1 MKKRK
6 HKKWRRML
14 AYLRKSAVAIRNIL
28 IFAAIVAAILWC
40 RSQISRDEITCR
52 YNEAVAK
59 ITRGPAYYLT
69 AAAEL
74 RELEAELSQRRPQPD
89 LLQEV
94 RAHLSQCCVAIA
106 REDELV
112 LGKGAT
118 WWYQQAYHY
127 NRLNDDIPAE
137 LRERFQSDDKDDAV
151 ADMMPP
157 VSSAPP
163 VPPAPPVSPVP
174 PAPSDDENAAA
185 MTMQEMVAEV
195 LSTGAVGTPVA
206 APAEAIAPAQP
217 ALAALPRETPLPE
230 GEATAA
236 PPPANTGAPPAPPAP
251 AEGSA
256 GASATH
262 PPVETP
268 SP

>member
-28 IFAAIVAAILWC
+28 IFAAIIAAILWC

-89 LLQEV
+89 LLREV
-94 RAHLSQCCVAIA
+94 RAHLSQCCIAIA

-163 VPPAPPVSPVP
+163 
-174 PAPSDDENAAA
+174 APSDDENAAA

-195 LSTGAVGTPVA
+195 LSTGAVGTPA
-206 APAEAIAPAQP
+206 APPAEAIAPARP
-217 ALAALPRETPLPE
+217 ALAALPREMPAPN
-230 GEATAA
+230 GEAAA
-236 PPPANTGAPPAPPAP
+236 PPPTNTGAPPAPPAP
-251 AEGSA
+251 AEGSGGA
-256 GASATH
+256 GATH

>member
-89 LLQEV
+89 LLREV

-163 VPPAPPVSPVP
+163 APPAPPA
-174 PAPSDDENAAA
+174 PADDENAAA

-195 LSTGAVGTPVA
+195 LSTGAVGTPA
-206 APAEAIAPAQP
+206 APPAEAIAPAQP
-217 ALAALPRETPLPE
+217 ALAALPRETPASN
-230 GEATAA
+230 GEAAA

-251 AEGSA
+251 AEGSG
-256 GASATH
+256 GAVAAH

>member
-89 LLQEV
+89 LLREV
-94 RAHLSQCCVAIA
+94 RAHLSQCCIAIA

-127 NRLNDDIPAE
+127 NCLNDDIPAE

-157 VSSAPP
+157 VSSAPS
-163 VPPAPPVSPVP
+163 APSAP
-174 PAPSDDENAAA
+174 PAPSAPADDENAAA

-195 LSTGAVGTPVA
+195 LSTGAVATPA
-206 APAEAIAPAQP
+206 APPAEAIAPARP
-217 ALAALPRETPLPE
+217 ALAALPREMPASN
-230 GEATAA
+230 GEAAA

-251 AEGSA
+251 AEGSG
-256 GASATH
+256 GAVATH